1 MTESALKKLQWASRR
16 GMLELDVV
24 LLPYLDKKGT
34 SFTEQQLGHY
44 SQFLEETDPDLYAW
58 IMGFE
63 QPKPEYKVLVDD
75 IKQFIDDQLQ
85 K

>member
-1 MTESALKKLQWASRR
+1 MTEQELKKLQWASRR

-24 LLPYLDKKGT
+24 LLPYLEQKGADF
-34 SFTEQQLGHY
+34 SSSELAQYQ
-44 SQFLEETDPDLYAW
+44 QFLEETDPDLYAW

-63 QPKPEYKVLVDD
+63 TPKDEYAELVGS
-75 IKQFIDDQLQ
+75 IKQFVEQQI